1 MFTVE
6 NFVRGITNATRNL
19 IAAIQDNAL
28 VITRVSHDYETDED
42 REETF
47 ARIPLEQIQPLTEL
61 LTDDYIC
68 ADMMLIK
75 RDYIEVAVQSQDRN
89 RPAPFMRSDRGA
101 FEVNEHNY
109 QFVTSKA
116 SQKYIFALFCS
127 FHNSPD
133 KYDVSPMRLFSR
145 EVITSAEEFFDNFRM
160 YTVKVTS
167 PQRHSAT
174 ELKRIFDAYI
184 FNVAYNFNVPLA
196 VADFTD
202 ERRFRRISTRR
213 GGQLFPYKQYKQDLT
228 KYYQQALATNL
239 PFMQYLAFYH
249 VAEFFFQ
256 SISEDEAF
264 QVISN
269 FITRPSFSPY
279 RHEDVRNFYNAI
291 KKKMRDQRDDGVW
304 NEKNGLLLCL
314 KRYVPDLSVLKAS
327 IDRIDST
334 AIDYY
339 RTTSVSFADDG
350 KTVNFDEEA
359 EKVYSAIRDRIYA
372 TRNAIVHSK
381 HGERLRY
388 EPFKHDK
395 QLAKE
400 IPLIRAVAEEIIIN
414 SAERINYNFV
424 DAQQTPPQ

>member
-174 ELKRIFDAYI
+174 ARGTLK
-184 FNVAYNFNVPLA
+184 L
-196 VADFTD
+196 
-202 ERRFRRISTRR
+202 
-213 GGQLFPYKQYKQDLT
+213 
-228 KYYQQALATNL
+228 
-239 PFMQYLAFYH
+239 
-249 VAEFFFQ
+249 
-256 SISEDEAF
+256 
-264 QVISN
+264 
-269 FITRPSFSPY
+269 
-279 RHEDVRNFYNAI
+279 
-291 KKKMRDQRDDGVW
+291 
-304 NEKNGLLLCL
+304 
-314 KRYVPDLSVLKAS
+314 
-327 IDRIDST
+327 
-334 AIDYY
+334 
-339 RTTSVSFADDG
+339 
-350 KTVNFDEEA
+350 
-359 EKVYSAIRDRIYA
+359 
-372 TRNAIVHSK
+372 
-381 HGERLRY
+381 
-388 EPFKHDK
+388 
-395 QLAKE
+395 
-400 IPLIRAVAEEIIIN
+400 
-414 SAERINYNFV
+414 
-424 DAQQTPPQ
+424 